1 MEFAAVREEMVDS
14 LEHDTK
20 GVIEADPVGGAM
32 RQVPRHEFVDADHR
46 AYMDQSFTHRG
57 STVLAP
63 SVAGQ
68 LVQALDP
75 QPGDSVLVVGAGVG
89 YTAAVL
95 AEIVGAKRVHAVD
108 IDRALVLDA
117 RGNLHTAGYREVL
130 VDCRDG
136 AGGYPEYASF
146 DLILLEAAVERVPRA
161 LRDQLANGGRLV
173 APVGQA
179 NQQLVA
185 VEDESEVADFGPV
198 GFRPLLVDGE
208 QPGSVTRN
216 RTAREDREHAARAAP
231 RRSDWERDWI
241 EWDRV

>member
-1 MEFAAVREEMVDS
+1 MEFAAVREDMVDS

-20 GVIEADPVGGAM
+20 AVIEPAPVGEAM
-32 RQVPRHEFVDADHR
+32 RTVPRHEFVDADHR

-89 YTAAVL
+89 YTVAVL
-95 AEIVGAKRVHAVD
+95 AEIVGATRVHAVD
-108 IDRALVLDA
+108 IDRNLVLDA
-117 RGNLHTAGYREVL
+117 RRNLQTAGYRAVL

-136 AGGYPEYASF
+136 AAGYPEYAPF
-146 DLILLEAAVERVPRA
+146 DLILLEAAVERVPSA
-161 LRDQLANGGRLV
+161 LRDQLTEGGRLV
-173 APVGQA
+173 APVGQTD
-179 NQQLVA
+179 QRLVA
-185 VEDESEVADFGPV
+185 VEDEGEVADFGPV

-208 QPGSVTRN
+208 HPGSVTRN
-216 RTAREDREHAARAAP
+216 RTAREDREHAARAAE
-231 RRSDWERDWI
+231 RRRGWEQDWI